1 MHLALDTLF
10 TAFLNVHVIAVQ
22 TMPVCKFKEVGWSTY
37 SLSDLLTSYQNHEM
51 ICLAKNYFLF
61 FFIKSMYF
69 TFKILYFP
77 LLFNRALLR
86 KEINT
91 V

>member
-51 ICLAKNYFLF
+51 ICLAKN
-61 FFIKSMYF
+61 
-69 TFKILYFP
+69 
-77 LLFNRALLR
+77 
-86 KEINT
+86 
-91 V
+91 

>member
-61 FFIKSMYF
+61 FLLNPCMYF
-69 TFKILYFP
+69 TF
-77 LLFNRALLR
+77 
-86 KEINT
+86 
-91 V
+91 